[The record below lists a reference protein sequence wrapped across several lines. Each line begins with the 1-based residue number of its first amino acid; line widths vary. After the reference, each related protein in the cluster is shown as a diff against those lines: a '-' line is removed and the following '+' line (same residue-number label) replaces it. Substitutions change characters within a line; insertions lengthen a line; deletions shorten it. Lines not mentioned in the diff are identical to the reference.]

1 MLRGLAT
8 MLTMPIDGAAR
19 SWSAALGLL
28 EVAVGACVWVWPGPT
43 LLVLAVFIGWW
54 GGDELVGLPLRTGQP
69 HFSSR
74 NQV

>member
-1 MLRGLAT
+1 MIGANWTVDGLANFLGLVLMLRGLAT

-28 EVAVGACVWVWPGPT
+28 GRCRSLCG
-43 LLVLAVFIGWW
+43 
-54 GGDELVGLPLRTGQP
+54 RTGQP